1 MQVTSQLEVLM
12 MPVDDCE
19 CIQAIEFQ
27 VELEREFYQLQ
38 EYGKGSGKQVQKWEN
53 VENEALRMQIF
64 LLR

>member
-1 MQVTSQLEVLM
+1 M
-12 MPVDDCE
+12 MPVDDCK
-19 CIQAIEFQ
+19 CIQEIEFQ